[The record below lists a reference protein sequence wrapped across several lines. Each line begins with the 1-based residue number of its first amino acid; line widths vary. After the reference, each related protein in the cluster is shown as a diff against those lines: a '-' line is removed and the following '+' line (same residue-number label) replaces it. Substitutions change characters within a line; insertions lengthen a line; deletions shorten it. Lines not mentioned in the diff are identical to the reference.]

1 MRTIELNL
9 FSALHRDT
17 MEVEDDA
24 TDDEIDEMVDDWVND
39 WANNFI
45 EYSWKE
51 KK

>member
-1 MRTIELNL
+1 MRTIELKL
-9 FSALHRDT
+9 SIARHRDT

-24 TDDEIDEMVDDWVND
+24 TDDEIDEMVNDWVND
-39 WANNFI
+39 CI

>member
-1 MRTIELNL
+1 MRTIELKL
-9 FSALHRDT
+9 SIARHRDT

-24 TDDEIDEMVDDWVND
+24 TDDEIDEIVND

-51 KK
+51 KN